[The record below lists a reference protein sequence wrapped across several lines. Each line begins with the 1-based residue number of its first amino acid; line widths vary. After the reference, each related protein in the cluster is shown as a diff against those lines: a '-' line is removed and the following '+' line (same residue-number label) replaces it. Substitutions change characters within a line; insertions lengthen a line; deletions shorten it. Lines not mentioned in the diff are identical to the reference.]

1 MLTSGLGEISSPNF
15 PNYYNHSD
23 SCAWLIM
30 QPEGY
35 RVNVSYT
42 INTIKKGQSR
52 ETGNIVY
59 TSQRKTKQKH
69 NTICVGHHYVQTN
82 TNSINKTCAI
92 LQTTGGKD
100 EPNIVFMWKS

>member
-1 MLTSGLGEISSPNF
+1 MLLYFLDCGGVLTSGLGEISSPNF
-15 PNYYNHSD
+15 PNYYNDSD
-23 SCAWLIM
+23 ACAWLIM

-52 ETGNIVY
+52 ETGNMGY

-69 NTICVGHHYVQTN
+69 IAICVGHQIWHN
-82 TNSINKTCAI
+82 FKFFRI
-92 LQTTGGKD
+92 
-100 EPNIVFMWKS
+100 